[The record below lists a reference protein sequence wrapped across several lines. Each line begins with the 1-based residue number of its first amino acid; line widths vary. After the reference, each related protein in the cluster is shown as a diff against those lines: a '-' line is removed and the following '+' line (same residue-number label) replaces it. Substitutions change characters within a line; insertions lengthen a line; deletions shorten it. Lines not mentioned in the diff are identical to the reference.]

1 MIDRGQALIDE
12 LESQTNA
19 LTRISN
25 SEFGR
30 LRTQFDSQRLVFNS
44 TRIRPPPWFDTRINE
59 RLRNFKAQE
68 ILENWTYPTGK
79 SLELL
84 CIKLSIRQIKSRQI
98 LRSGGVIGR
107 RSTLFKKA
115 FR

>member
-12 LESQTNA
+12 LESQTKA

-44 TRIRPPPWFDTRINE
+44 TRIRLPPWFDTRINE
-59 RLRNFKAQE
+59 RLRNFK
-68 ILENWTYPTGK
+68 P
-79 SLELL
+79 
-84 CIKLSIRQIKSRQI
+84 
-98 LRSGGVIGR
+98 
-107 RSTLFKKA
+107 KK
-115 FR
+115 F